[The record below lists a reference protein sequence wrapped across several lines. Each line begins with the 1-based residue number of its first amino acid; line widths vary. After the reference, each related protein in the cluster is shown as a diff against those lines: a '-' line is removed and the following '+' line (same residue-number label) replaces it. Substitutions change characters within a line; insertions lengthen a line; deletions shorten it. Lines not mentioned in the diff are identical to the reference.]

1 MAEGVR
7 DIPNEHI
14 VCQLCGSHNDLQLCS
29 RCKTTWYCS
38 KEHQKYDWKYHKK
51 TCKKKTYSDCKANS
65 DRNDGFNMT
74 SAELQT
80 RVGEVNNSGMECVGR
95 DNTSVSHLKTNTSFG
110 SSTHA
115 NLPPKCA
122 KDGSSGPRPF
132 ASPGSKLR
140 DKLSGDFESP
150 EAKSGV
156 RESSDIDDKDVENMS
171 FRSMDLSDE
180 VVPSGSYL
188 ESSNNDT
195 FITEGSSETFILESD
210 DSALCKPDYSSG
222 KSEHSES
229 TMYPKGDVNTR
240 QTYISIIESR
250 NKALAQYVVNCLNKY
265 GICVVDN
272 FLGESKGQEILEN
285 VMSLHKSG
293 TFSGGQVIDQSMKST
308 KRIRGDIITW
318 VDGTEPGCDNV
329 QFLIS
334 SVDAVILQ
342 CAGQLGH
349 FDINGRTKAMVACYP
364 GKGSHYMRHV
374 DNPNGDGRCV
384 TCIYYLNKDWEAK
397 VNGGLLKIFPEGQ
410 NTVASIEPKFDRLL
424 FFWSDRRNPHEVMP
438 AYKTRYA
445 ITVWYYD
452 SKERRRAVK
461 KFKGNK
467 NSKQTSVPLISSQK

>member
-14 VCQLCGSHNDLQLCS
+14 VCQLCGSLDDLQLCS

-51 TCKKKTYSDCKANS
+51 SCKKKTLISKS
-65 DRNDGFNMT
+65 KGSNDGVNMT

-80 RVGEVNNSGMECVGR
+80 GVCENGNLNMEYAGR
-95 DNTSVSHLKTNTSFG
+95 DNIGVSHLKTNTTCV
-110 SSTHA
+110 SSTQSIQV
-115 NLPPKCA
+115 A
-122 KDGSSGPRPF
+122 KVSESAELDSSRDV
-132 ASPGSKLR
+132 KLKGMLTS
-140 DKLSGDFESP
+140 DLVGQ
-150 EAKSGV
+150 SGV
-156 RESSDIDDKDVENMS
+156 RENSDIVDKDVENMS
-171 FRSMDLSDE
+171 LRNMDLSDKD
-180 VVPSGSYL
+180 VSTGSSSYT

-195 FITEGSSETFILESD
+195 FVTEGSSESFILASD
-210 DSALCKPDYSSG
+210 DSALCKPDYSANQPQHSSSVMHQKSG
-222 KSEHSES
+222 I
-229 TMYPKGDVNTR
+229 DTR

-250 NKALAQYVVNCLNKY
+250 NKAVAQYVVNCLNRY

-285 VMSLHKSG
+285 VLSLHKSG
-293 TFSGGQVIDQSMKST
+293 TFSGGQVIDPSTKST

-318 VDGTEPGCDNV
+318 VDGSEPGIDNV

-342 CAGQLGH
+342 CAGQLGN

-397 VNGGLLKIFPEGQ
+397 VNGGLLKIYPEGQ
-410 NTVASIEPKFDRLL
+410 NLVASIEPKFDRLL

-438 AYKTRYA
+438 AFKTRYA

-452 SKERRRAVK
+452 SKERKRAVK
-461 KFKGNK
+461 KFKANK
-467 NSKQTSVPLISSQK
+467 NSSPLIGSQK

>member
-14 VCQLCGSHNDLQLCS
+14 VCQLCGSRDDLQLCS

-51 TCKKKTYSDCKANS
+51 ICKKKTHNDTKTNG
-65 DRNDGFNMT
+65 RNDGFNMT

-80 RVGEVNNSGMECVGR
+80 GVGEVNNPGMECVGR
-95 DNTSVSHLKTNTSFG
+95 DNISVSHLKTNTSCG

-115 NLPPKCA
+115 IEVA
-122 KDGSSGPRPF
+122 KDVKDWTGESDSASRGP
-132 ASPGSKLR
+132 KLNV
-140 DKLSGDFESP
+140 KLPMDSDGQ
-150 EAKSGV
+150 SGV
-156 RESSDIDDKDVENMS
+156 RESSDIDDRDVENMS
-171 FRSMDLSDE
+171 FRSMDLSDK
-180 VVPSGSYL
+180 VVSTGSYS
-188 ESSNNDT
+188 ESNDT

-210 DSALCKPDYSSG
+210 DSALCKPDYSSN
-222 KSEHSES
+222 KSQHSES
-229 TMYPKGDVNTR
+229 AMYPKSDVDTR

-250 NKALAQYVVNCLNKY
+250 NKAVAQYVVNCLNKY

-285 VMSLHKSG
+285 VLSLHKLG
-293 TFSGGQVIDQSMKST
+293 TFSGGQVIDQSTKST

-318 VDGTEPGCDNV
+318 VDGTEPGCDDV

-342 CAGQLGH
+342 CAGQLGN

-410 NTVASIEPKFDRLL
+410 NLVASIEPKFDRLL

-438 AYKTRYA
+438 AYKTRYLHHIGA
-445 ITVWYYD
+445 W
-452 SKERRRAVK
+452 
-461 KFKGNK
+461 
-467 NSKQTSVPLISSQK
+467 